1 MQKGRGKG
9 ERGMLGLA
17 YDCGVGCDCLD
28 LLCFWRPYEPVE
40 VSWVV
45 ERREVLLSWVWII
58 HPGHTHTL
66 HLVGL
71 GLGGLGN
78 LWRFPGLG
86 IIS

>member
-1 MQKGRGKG
+1 M
-9 ERGMLGLA
+9 
-17 YDCGVGCDCLD
+17 
-28 LLCFWRPYEPVE
+28 E

-45 ERREVLLSWVWII
+45 ERREVLLSWFGSFIW
-58 HPGHTHTL
+58 THTL
-66 HLVGL
+66 HLVGI

>member
-1 MQKGRGKG
+1 M
-9 ERGMLGLA
+9 
-17 YDCGVGCDCLD
+17 
-28 LLCFWRPYEPVE
+28 E

-45 ERREVLLSWVWII
+45 ERMEILFILVWII
-58 HPGHTHTL
+58 HLRHTL

-71 GLGGLGN
+71 RLGGLGD